1 MHVGVSSGQMFEQ
14 EVKSPEFF
22 NKISKSIC
30 PEIYGHEDVKR
41 ALMLLMIGG
50 VDRKLQDGMKI
61 RGNLNMLLMG
71 DPGVAKSQL
80 LKHIAH
86 LAPRGVYTTGKGSSG
101 AGLTAAVVRD
111 ESTNEMALEAGALVL
126 ADTGIC
132 CIDEFD
138 KMDEGDRANIH
149 EVMEQHTISIAKAGI
164 TTTLN
169 ARTSILA
176 AANPINGRYNPKIS
190 PFRNINLPPALL
202 SRFDLV
208 FLMLDRVDSQRDR
221 LLANHVTNMHMNVA
235 NEVPENLFDTD
246 FIREF
251 IAYSRR
257 IEPYIPQSLI
267 AYITERYVQHRMTSK
282 KAESQDQNSKVNKQE
297 FLYVT
302 PRFLLGIIRLS

>member
-1 MHVGVSSGQMFEQ
+1 MVKEKTAYEEMRVDSSSGDMFRAEIAN
-14 EVKSPEFF
+14 PEFY
-22 NKISKSIC
+22 NKLSKSIS
-30 PEIYGHEDVKR
+30 PEIYGHEDVKK
-41 ALMLLMIGG
+41 ALMLLMVGG

-71 DPGVAKSQL
+71 DPGVAKSQM
-80 LKHIAH
+80 LKHISR

-138 KMDEGDRANIH
+138 KMEDGDRANIH

-208 FLMLDRVDSQRDR
+208 FLMLDRVDRQRDR
-221 LLANHVTNMHMNVA
+221 LLANHVANMHMNIGTSA
-235 NEVPENLFDTD
+235 SDQEPLYDTD
-246 FIREF
+246 FIRLF
-251 IAYSRR
+251 IAYARR
-257 IEPYIPQSLI
+257 IDPYIPDDLVN
-267 AYITERYVQHRMTSK
+267 YITERYVEHRATSK
-282 KAESQDQNSKVNKQE
+282 KNETQDKHSKFNK
-297 FLYVT
+297 
-302 PRFLLGIIRLS
+302 